1 MTSRDSKSY
10 KLKVGYTV
18 FVGLIIF
25 FVFVILVGTEGYY
38 FSKTYN
44 LNILLKSTQ
53 GLIEGGKVS
62 LGGLKIGQIKKI
74 DFTTVNNENL
84 VKINLELLEKYS
96 RQITEH
102 SYATIETSGLLGDK
116 MINISLG
123 NPIDKPLKEGD
134 YLPVKETFSFDDF
147 SDKIEPLI
155 DNINDFTSNLK
166 IITDTIKSGKGNVAS
181 FMLGS
186 DATAK
191 INSSLKNLSMF
202 TSNLNNQNSTLGK
215 LVNDDKLY
223 NDLSAISLD
232 LKSIINNAKSGKGS
246 LGKFLTDD
254 SLYTNINQLSEKLN
268 KASESLQNDSTFAG
282 GLLNDKDGYKK
293 LILLIEELKALVTDI
308 KNNPEHYI
316 NLSIF

>member
-74 DFTTVNNENL
+74 DFATVNNENL
-84 VKINLELLEKYS
+84 VKINLELLDKYS
-96 RQITEH
+96 HQITEH
-102 SYATIETSGLLGDK
+102 SYATIETNGLLGDK

-123 NPIDKPLKEGD
+123 NPVDKPLKEGD
-134 YLPVKETFSFDDF
+134 YLPLKETFSFDDF
-147 SDKIEPLI
+147 SDKIGPLI

-166 IITDTIKSGKGNVAS
+166 IITDTIKSGKGNFAR

-186 DATAK
+186 EATSK

-293 LILLIEELKALVTDI
+293 LILLIDELKALVTDI